1 MGAMRIDA
9 APTRTGPTFVASR
22 KEVRGVASFRSL
34 RSVDIYAS
42 RERHCFI
49 MMEDDSTLELRL
61 RKTGTPAARAASGSK
76 SALGQSGFD
85 LMATAQKRWFAED
98 EVIGNGTRQSLQGDS

>member
-9 APTRTGPTFVASR
+9 VPTRTGPTFVASR

-49 MMEDDSTLELRL
+49 MMEDDSTLELQL
-61 RKTGTPAARAASGSK
+61 RKTGTPAARAARHPVLNLCSAKSDSTSWPQPRNAGS
-76 SALGQSGFD
+76 QR
-85 LMATAQKRWFAED
+85 MR
-98 EVIGNGTRQSLQGDS
+98 